1 MEGLQCLHTQSLQR
15 RLDGQD
21 RPQGRLPNSGSA
33 GVMSRKFLQ
42 FLWKGVIYQYK
53 ATPFGLNI
61 APYVFETAAYV
72 RIHGIANPVL
82 YDMFLAW
89 QVTTSKGAFQHDDL
103 PDSKPWVELGEI
115 TGIPPTNLGVPRD
128 RSKLRR
134 NEPTNTPIHHIQ
146 NQNPVPKTG
155 TQGNLF
161 SQRAVSA
168 HRSAYIHESCDTS
181 CSPVLPSSP
190 VRSNIGNTTTRWL
203 QPEDHA
209 FPGLPSEPQ
218 LVDGT
223 HPKMELQPHRETGD
237 RSGHPDR
244 RFVDRLGSL
253 LLWEERHGLQRRRLT
268 TSTF

>member
-1 MEGLQCLHTQSLQR
+1 MAKIDLKDAYLTVAVQE
-15 RLDGQD
+15 
-21 RPQGRLPNSGSA
+21 
-33 GVMSRKFLQ
+33 MSRKFLQ

-61 APYVFETAAYV
+61 APYVFTKLLKRLTQNPWDQNHRILGRYV
-72 RIHGIANPVL
+72 PSCSQR
-82 YDMFLAW
+82 
-89 QVTTSKGAFQHDDL
+89 TTSKGAFQHDDIPHTSL
-103 PDSKPWVELGEI
+103 GFQSELGEI